1 MEEKTESN
9 DSKKFSITKQIVAI
23 LALCFAIAG
32 IVMAFRPVEYAGLA
46 CALVAVV
53 MGIVVF
59 IKKLDGKI
67 IACLAVLAGLVGTVL
82 GGIITVNAMIATF
95 GWGEDI
101 VFSYDCSSETNSENC
116 KELDTDSQE
125 DNSKLED
132 YAEKLRACVE
142 EKGVDYDIDYDDL
155 ADSEK
160 AVHDECFKTV
170 RLN

>member
-9 DSKKFSITKQIVAI
+9 DSKKFSLAKQIVAI

-32 IVMAFRPVEYAGLA
+32 IIMAFKPVEYAGLA
-46 CALVAVV
+46 CALIAVV

-59 IKKLDGKI
+59 MKRMEGKV
-67 IACLAVLAGLVGTVL
+67 IACLAILAGLVGVVL

-101 VFSYDCSSETNSENC
+101 VFSYDCSSEEDPEKC
-116 KELDTDSQE
+116 KELDIDSQ
-125 DNSKLED
+125 DDDSKLED
-132 YAEKLRACVE
+132 YAEKLRTCVE
-142 EKGVDYDIDYDDL
+142 EKGIDFDIDYDDL

-160 AVHDECFKTV
+160 DAYDECFRTV
-170 RLN
+170 ETN